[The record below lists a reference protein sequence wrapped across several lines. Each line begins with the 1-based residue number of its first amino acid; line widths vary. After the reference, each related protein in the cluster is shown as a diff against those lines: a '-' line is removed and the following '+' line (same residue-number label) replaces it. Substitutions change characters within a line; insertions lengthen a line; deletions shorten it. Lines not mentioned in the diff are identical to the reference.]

1 MNEDGKFRVIP
12 IVSAILAA
20 LAVHRF
26 AESSRAETLS
36 LYPPSVLVRP

>member
-1 MNEDGKFRVIP
+1 MSEEGKFRVIL
-12 IVSAILAA
+12 IASAILAA

-36 LYPPSVLVRP
+36 LYPPSVLMRP